1 MSTNPDRTAQVTAVR
16 HKFEA
21 LLPTLDERR
30 RRLWAASEAQSLG
43 RGGIA
48 IVHEATSLTRLTIA
62 TGVRELNE
70 RDHLPVVSTVRRRG
84 GGRKRIVEK
93 DTTLLRDLDA
103 LIEPTTRGDPENPLR
118 WTCKSLRNLVAELT
132 VLGHSISVEK
142 VSQLL
147 IGMGYSLQGN
157 QRTREGGLHEDR
169 DAQFR
174 HISDTIKSF
183 MERGQPAVS
192 VDAKK
197 KELIGDFK
205 NAGREWRPKGT
216 PEQVR
221 VHDFIDS
228 ELGKAIPYGVYD
240 IADNSAWVS
249 IGTDH
254 DTAEFAVHTIL
265 TWWRQMGHI
274 AYPQATELLITADG
288 GGSNSSRSR
297 LWKLALQQLADE
309 TGLTLTIRHLP
320 PGTSKWNKI
329 EHRLFSYI
337 TQNWRGR
344 PLVSH
349 EVVVNLIGSTTTRSG
364 LKVNAAV
371 DTKQY
376 PKGIAV
382 TDAQLAN
389 VRISKSEFHGDWNY
403 SIEPM
408 RT

>member
-1 MSTNPDRTAQVTAVR
+1 MSTNTDRISQVTAVR

-43 RGGIA
+43 HGGIA
-48 IVHEATSLTRLTIA
+48 IVHEATNLTRLTIA
-62 TGVRELNE
+62 TGVRELKE
-70 RDHLPVVSTVRRRG
+70 RDHLPVVSTVRRPG
-84 GGRKRIVEK
+84 GGRKRLAEK
-93 DTTLLRDLDA
+93 DTTLLRDLDT

-118 WTCKSLRNLVAELT
+118 WTCRSLRNLVAELT
-132 VLGHSISVEK
+132 ALGHPISVEK

-147 IGMGYSLQGN
+147 VGMGYSLQAN
-157 QRTREGGLHEDR
+157 QKTREGGLHEDR

-183 MERGQPAVS
+183 VERDQPAVS

-205 NAGREWRPKGT
+205 NAGREWHPKGS

-221 VHDFIDS
+221 VHDFIDD

-249 IGTDH
+249 VGTDH
-254 DTAEFAVHTIL
+254 DTAQFAANTIM
-265 TWWRQMGHI
+265 TWWRQMGRI

-309 TGLTLTIRHLP
+309 TGLTITVRHLP

-364 LKVNAAV
+364 LRVNAAI
-371 DTKQY
+371 DNTQY

-382 TDAQLAN
+382 TDAQLAS
-389 VRISKSEFHGDWNY
+389 VRITKSEFHGDWNY
-403 SIEPM
+403 SIEPL

>member
-1 MSTNPDRTAQVTAVR
+1 MSTMLDRTAQVTAVR

-43 RGGIA
+43 HGGIA
-48 IVHEATSLTRLTIA
+48 IVHEATRLTRLTIA
-62 TGVRELNE
+62 TGVRELKE
-70 RDHLPVVSTVRRRG
+70 RDHLPAVSAVRRPG
-84 GGRKRIVEK
+84 GGRKRIAEK
-93 DTTLLRDLDA
+93 DTTLLGDLDA

-118 WTCKSLRNLVAELT
+118 WTCKSLRNLVVELT
-132 VLGHSISVEK
+132 ALGHPISVEK

-147 IGMGYSLQGN
+147 VGMGYSLQAN
-157 QRTREGGLHEDR
+157 QKTREGGSDEDR
-169 DAQFR
+169 DAQFH

-183 MERGQPAVS
+183 AERAQPAVS

-205 NAGREWRPKGT
+205 NAGREWQPKGS

-221 VHDFIDS
+221 VHDFIDT

-249 IGTDH
+249 VGTDH
-254 DTAEFAVHTIL
+254 DTAEFAVNTIL
-265 TWWRQMGHI
+265 TWWRQMGR
-274 AYPQATELLITADG
+274 AVYPQATELLITADG

-297 LWKLALQQLADE
+297 LWKLALQRLADE
-309 TGLTLTIRHLP
+309 TELTITVRHLP

-349 EVVVNLIGSTTTRSG
+349 EVVVNLIGSTTTRTG
-364 LKVNAAV
+364 LKVNAAI
-371 DTKQY
+371 DSAQY

-382 TDAQLAN
+382 TDAQLAT
-389 VRISKSEFHGDWNY
+389 VRIIKSEFRGDWNY
-403 SIEPM
+403 SIEPQ